1 MTSSADR
8 SFRSIRI
15 RSGIVLAFATLLPLA
30 AVGAAASGD
39 AGGPVVRLFPTN
51 VVEDI
56 RETGAAATAMESGL
70 QDVIARLDLQQQL
83 YEESLC
89 GNADADP
96 GCDRLAR
103 QLGATYLEM
112 LEVMD
117 AHLPAMETAVES
129 TRASLERRLREELGQ
144 KQTPSS
150 LQTLLLGETVRPDEQ
165 ARKIALRGRSGLRLS
180 DRFRSYYELVST
192 RAGGAGGDSLAVV
205 ASDIYLDMADASALI
220 AATRQEIA
228 RATLLEQLNQSFGE
242 ITPEM
247 SAVVSGVKHILF
259 GDPQAAAPLPAA
271 PAVPGDEAW
280 RSPLAF

>member
-1 MTSSADR
+1 MNRSPSSSKRAAVAA
-8 SFRSIRI
+8 
-15 RSGIVLAFATLLPLA
+15 GVLVLAVA
-30 AVGAAASGD
+30 AVPPLPAAAAPD
-39 AGGPVVRLFPTN
+39 DVAGPVVRLFPTN

-56 RETGAAATAMESGL
+56 RETGAAAAAMESGL

-96 GCDRLAR
+96 GCERLAR

-112 LEVMD
+112 LEVMNE
-117 AHLPAMETAVES
+117 HLPAMETAVES
-129 TRASLERRLREELGQ
+129 TRVSLERRLREELGQ

-150 LQTLLLGETVRPDEQ
+150 LQTLLLGETVRPDEE

-180 DRFRSYYELVST
+180 DRFRSYYQLVST
-192 RAGGAGGDSLAVV
+192 SGRGTGGDSLAVV

-220 AATRQEIA
+220 SATRQEIA
-228 RATLLEQLNQSFGE
+228 RATLMEQLNQSLGA

-259 GDPQAAAPLPAA
+259 GDPEAASPLPSA
-271 PAVPGDEAW
+271 PSAGDEDVW